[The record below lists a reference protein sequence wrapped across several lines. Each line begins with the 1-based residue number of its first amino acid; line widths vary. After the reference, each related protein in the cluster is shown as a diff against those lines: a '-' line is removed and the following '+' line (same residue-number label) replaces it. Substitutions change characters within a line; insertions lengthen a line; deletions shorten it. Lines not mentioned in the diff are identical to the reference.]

1 MVQTPIKP
9 QTSERQEVI
18 NWLVANNYPALP
30 VAPAMAA
37 EQYPAREKNGE
48 IKRDKQG
55 NPIPA
60 FTGKN
65 PSYLDR
71 SGKPHLVNH
80 RQYQSQ
86 LPSDRELREWF
97 ANPLNGVGTLG
108 GWNNTIWLDLRP

>member
-1 MVQTPIKP
+1 V
-9 QTSERQEVI
+9 
-18 NWLVANNYPALP
+18 
-30 VAPAMAA
+30 AA

-108 GWNNTIWLDLRP
+108 GWNNTIWLDLDLKQFASKEECDRAFWEYSTPIQS